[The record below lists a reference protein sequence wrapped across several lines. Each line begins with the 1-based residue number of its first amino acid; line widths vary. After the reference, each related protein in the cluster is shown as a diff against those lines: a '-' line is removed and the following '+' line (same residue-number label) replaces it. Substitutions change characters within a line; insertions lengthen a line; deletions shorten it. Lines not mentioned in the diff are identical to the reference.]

1 MSAPS
6 NRRAAI
12 AALVALETAADD
24 TLVAVLERARQ
35 EKARL
40 ARGEA
45 VNVAALDELHQA
57 LAGLRMRAC
66 GGDRA

>member
-12 AALVALETAADD
+12 AALVALETSADE
-24 TLVAVLERARQ
+24 LLLAVLERSRQ

-40 ARGEA
+40 ARGEP
-45 VNVAALDELHQA
+45 VDVAALDELHHG
-57 LAGLRMRAC
+57 LAELRVRAC
-66 GGDRA
+66 GGDGA